1 MPQNASTP
9 ETPTP
14 EAAQPDVVAEIAGKG
29 DVPAAARVIQR
40 LNESVRREDCKAMV
54 VARTI
59 LQDPGLSSKVL
70 RVVNSGFYRHGGEPI
85 STISRAVILM
95 GFDAIRD
102 LTAGILLMEQLVPKG
117 KDGSWVRETF
127 TRSLRCGLVAQAL
140 STRVGYQNPEEAYLL
155 GLFAN
160 LGSLW
165 LAAYYPE
172 RFVEVRALVER
183 EGLSLDDAVAR
194 VFGVKPAAM
203 SASILEH
210 WDFPPSY
217 SSYFR
222 NPPPDGATRVQDP
235 SSKLAA
241 MVSLA
246 AEYTTD
252 AGTTDAVLQRFQA
265 HFALAPEQFV
275 AAAETAEETFREQAP
290 MLGIAVPRTT
300 AQQAAARRTPAP
312 GASEAEAPVPVAPA
326 TTDAPSALAV
336 IAEITQA
343 ILSSENIND
352 ILSMVLE
359 GLARSGHFD
368 TVLLALLN
376 PTRDRIVGRLGFG
389 DGVEA
394 FLRSLVVPLRPDA
407 GALAEVMLTRQ
418 PRVVPKGTPADL
430 VPRGESTGTV
440 RFESFVVCPLIV
452 RQKPV
457 GALVAARAA
466 ASAVANSDLAI
477 VQLFCS
483 QASLALD
490 RAAG

>member
-1 MPQNASTP
+1 
-9 ETPTP
+9 
-14 EAAQPDVVAEIAGKG
+14 
-29 DVPAAARVIQR
+29 
-40 LNESVRREDCKAMV
+40 MV

-70 RVVNSGFYRHGGEPI
+70 RVVNSSFYRHGGEPI

-102 LTAGILLMEQLVPKG
+102 LTAGILLVEQLVPKG
-117 KDGSWVRETF
+117 REGTWVRETF

-140 STRVGYQNPEEAYLL
+140 SSRVGYPNPEEAYLL

-165 LAAYYPE
+165 LASYYPE
-172 RFVEVRALVER
+172 RFAEVRTLVEG
-183 EGLSLDDAVAR
+183 EGLPLDDAVAR
-194 VFGVKPAAM
+194 VFGVKPAEM

-210 WDFPPSY
+210 WDFPASY
-217 SSYFR
+217 SAYFR
-222 NPPPDGATRVQDP
+222 NAPPDGKTRLHDP
-235 SSKLAA
+235 AAKLAA
-241 MVSLA
+241 LVSLA

-275 AAAETAEETFREQAP
+275 AAAETAEESFREQAP
-290 MLGIAVPRTT
+290 TLGIALPKTS
-300 AQQAAARRTPAP
+300 AHQAAARRTPP
-312 GASEAEAPVPVAPA
+312 PEAEAPVPVEPA

-343 ILSSENIND
+343 ILSGENIND
-352 ILSMVLE
+352 LLSMVLE

-368 TVLLALLN
+368 SVLLALLN

-389 DGVEA
+389 DGVEG

-430 VPRGESTGTV
+430 VPRGESTGAMH
-440 RFESFVVCPLIV
+440 FASFVVCPLIV

-466 ASAVANSDLAI
+466 APAVAGSDLAI

>member
-1 MPQNASTP
+1 MPQTAP
-9 ETPTP
+9 FQD
-14 EAAQPDVVAEIAGKG
+14 AHPDVVAEIAGKG

-70 RVVNSGFYRHGGEPI
+70 RVVNSSFYRHGGEPI

-117 KDGSWVRETF
+117 KEGSWVRETF
-127 TRSLRCGLVAQAL
+127 MRSLRCGLVAQAL
-140 STRVGYQNPEEAYLL
+140 SSRVGYPSPEEAYLL

-172 RFVEVRALVER
+172 RFTEVRTLVDRER
-183 EGLSLDDAVAR
+183 LTLDDAVGR
-194 VFGVKPAAM
+194 VFGVQPSAM

-210 WDFPPSY
+210 WDFPASY
-217 SSYFR
+217 AAYFR
-222 NPPPDGATRVQDP
+222 TPPPDVAARVHGA
-235 SSKLAA
+235 SAKLGAL
-241 MVSLA
+241 VSLA
-246 AEYTTD
+246 AEYVSD
-252 AGTTDAVLQRFQA
+252 DGTTDAVLQRFQA
-265 HFALAPEQFV
+265 HFALAPEQFI
-275 AAAETAEETFREQAP
+275 AAAETAEETLREQAP
-290 MLGIAVPRTT
+290 MLGIALPKTS
-300 AQQAAARRTPAP
+300 AHQAAARRPPAHEGGAHGHADP
-312 GASEAEAPVPVAPA
+312 G

-343 ILSSENIND
+343 ILAGENIND
-352 ILSMVLE
+352 VLSMVLE
-359 GLARSGHFD
+359 GLARAGHFD
-368 TVLLALLN
+368 SVLLALLN
-376 PTRDRIVGRLGFG
+376 PSRDRIVGRLGFG
-389 DGVEA
+389 EGVEA
-394 FLRSLVVPLRPDA
+394 FLRSLVVPLRADA
-407 GALAEVMLTRQ
+407 GALAEAMVTRQ
-418 PRVVPKGTPADL
+418 ARVVAQGTPADL
-430 VPRGESTGTV
+430 VPRGDSTGAV
-440 RFESFVVCPLIV
+440 RLESFITCPLIV
-452 RQKPV
+452 RQKAV
-457 GALVAARAA
+457 GALVAARAGA
-466 ASAVANSDLAI
+466 PAVAKSDLAV